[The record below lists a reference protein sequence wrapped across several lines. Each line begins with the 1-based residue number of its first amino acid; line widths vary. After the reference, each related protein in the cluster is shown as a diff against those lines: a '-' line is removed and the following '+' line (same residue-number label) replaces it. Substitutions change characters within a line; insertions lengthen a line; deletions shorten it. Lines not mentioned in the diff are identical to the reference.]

1 MNVLIAGGFWSIA
14 KFMVLLCCTVIL
26 IIKSLYFYIKTCKKW
41 KKMTQI
47 FYIMMVG
54 SFLLSLI
61 IGLCGVVGLI
71 RNYWDAGSLSMLIFS
86 QVSGG
91 IFVKELLKN
100 DYIYL
105 SKKELEKYKFL
116 GKGFFLTGIVLL
128 LMFLIIYLKLFV
140 MLEKDRN

>member
-26 IIKSLYFYIKTCKKW
+26 IIKSLYFYVNTVKKW
-41 KKMTQI
+41 KKITQI

-71 RNYWDAGSLSMLIFS
+71 RNYWDEGSLSMLIFS

-128 LMFLIIYLKLFV
+128 LMFLIIYS
-140 MLEKDRN
+140 

>member
-1 MNVLIAGGFWSIA
+1 MNVLIAGGFWAIA
-14 KFMVLLCCTVIL
+14 KFMVLLCCTIIL

-41 KKMTQI
+41 KKKTQI

-105 SKKELEKYKFL
+105 SKRSWKSINSWGKDFFFWHSITAYVFNNLFVIVCNA
-116 GKGFFLTGIVLL
+116 GKG
-128 LMFLIIYLKLFV
+128 
-140 MLEKDRN
+140 

>member
-1 MNVLIAGGFWSIA
+1 MNILIAGGFWSIA
-14 KFMVLLCCTVIL
+14 KFMVLLCCA
-26 IIKSLYFYIKTCKKW
+26 IIFIIRAIYFYIKTCKKW
-41 KKMTQI
+41 KKITQI

-71 RNYWDAGSLSMLIFS
+71 RNYWGAGSLSMLIFS

-105 SKKELEKYKFL
+105 SKKELEKFKFL
-116 GKGFFLTGIVLL
+116 GKGFFLTGIVFL
-128 LMFLIIYLKLFV
+128 LMFLIIYS
-140 MLEKDRN
+140 

>member
-61 IGLCGVVGLI
+61 IGLCGVVCLI

-128 LMFLIIYLKLFV
+128 LMFLIIYS
-140 MLEKDRN
+140 

>member
-26 IIKSLYFYIKTCKKW
+26 IIKSLYFYVNTVKKW
-41 KKMTQI
+41 KKITQI

-105 SKKELEKYKFL
+105 SKKELKKYKFL

-128 LMFLIIYLKLFV
+128 LMFLIIYS
-140 MLEKDRN
+140 

>member
-91 IFVKELLKN
+91 IFVKMPVTPPITITIPISN
-100 DYIYL
+100 PP
-105 SKKELEKYKFL
+105 
-116 GKGFFLTGIVLL
+116 IVMTYNILVKTVH
-128 LMFLIIYLKLFV
+128 F
-140 MLEKDRN
+140 

>member
-14 KFMVLLCCTVIL
+14 KFMVLLCCA
-26 IIKSLYFYIKTCKKW
+26 IIFIIRAIYFYIKTCKKW
-41 KKMTQI
+41 KKITQI

-128 LMFLIIYLKLFV
+128 FMFLIIYL
-140 MLEKDRN
+140 

>member
-1 MNVLIAGGFWSIA
+1 MNVLIAGGFWAIA
-14 KFMVLLCCTVIL
+14 KFMVLLCCA
-26 IIKSLYFYIKTCKKW
+26 IIFIIRAIYFYIKTCKKW
-41 KKMTQI
+41 KKITQI

-128 LMFLIIYLKLFV
+128 LMFLIIYS
-140 MLEKDRN
+140 

>member
-26 IIKSLYFYIKTCKKW
+26 IIKSLYFYVNTVKKW
-41 KKMTQI
+41 KKITQI

-128 LMFLIIYLKLFV
+128 FMFLIIYS
-140 MLEKDRN
+140 

>member
-26 IIKSLYFYIKTCKKW
+26 RIKSLYFYIKTCKKW

-61 IGLCGVVGLI
+61 IGFYVVWL
-71 RNYWDAGSLSMLIFS
+71 
-86 QVSGG
+86 V
-91 IFVKELLKN
+91 
-100 DYIYL
+100 
-105 SKKELEKYKFL
+105 
-116 GKGFFLTGIVLL
+116 
-128 LMFLIIYLKLFV
+128 
-140 MLEKDRN
+140 

>member
-1 MNVLIAGGFWSIA
+1 MNVLIADGFWAIA

-41 KKMTQI
+41 KKITQI

-128 LMFLIIYLKLFV
+128 LMFLIIYL
-140 MLEKDRN
+140 

>member
-1 MNVLIAGGFWSIA
+1 MNVLIAGGFWAIA
-14 KFMVLLCCTVIL
+14 KFMELLCCTVIL

-41 KKMTQI
+41 KKITQI

-61 IGLCGVVGLI
+61 IGLCGVIGLI

-128 LMFLIIYLKLFV
+128 LMFLIIYL
-140 MLEKDRN
+140 

>member
-41 KKMTQI
+41 KKITQI

-71 RNYWDAGSLSMLIFS
+71 RIYWDAGSLSMLIFS

-128 LMFLIIYLKLFV
+128 LMFLIIYS
-140 MLEKDRN
+140 

>member
-26 IIKSLYFYIKTCKKW
+26 IIKSLYFYVNTVKKW
-41 KKMTQI
+41 KKITQI

-128 LMFLIIYLKLFV
+128 LSLIHIS
-140 MLEKDRN
+140 EPTRH

>member
-1 MNVLIAGGFWSIA
+1 MNILIAGGFWSIA
-14 KFMVLLCCTVIL
+14 KFMVLLCCA
-26 IIKSLYFYIKTCKKW
+26 IIFIIRAIYFYIKTCKKW
-41 KKMTQI
+41 KKITQI

-71 RNYWDAGSLSMLIFS
+71 RNYWGAGSLSMLIFS

-128 LMFLIIYLKLFV
+128 LMFLIIY
-140 MLEKDRN
+140 

>member
-26 IIKSLYFYIKTCKKW
+26 IIKSLYFYVNTVKKW
-41 KKMTQI
+41 KKITQI

-71 RNYWDAGSLSMLIFS
+71 RNYWDAGFLSMLIFS

-128 LMFLIIYLKLFV
+128 LMFLIIYS
-140 MLEKDRN
+140 

>member
-1 MNVLIAGGFWSIA
+1 MNVLITGGFWAIA
-14 KFMVLLCCTVIL
+14 KFMVLLCCA
-26 IIKSLYFYIKTCKKW
+26 IIFIIRAIYFYIKTCKKW

-128 LMFLIIYLKLFV
+128 LMFLIIYS
-140 MLEKDRN
+140 

>member
-26 IIKSLYFYIKTCKKW
+26 IIKSLYFYVNTVKKW
-41 KKMTQI
+41 KKITQI
-47 FYIMMVG
+47 LYIMMVG

-128 LMFLIIYLKLFV
+128 LMFLIIYS
-140 MLEKDRN
+140 

>member
-1 MNVLIAGGFWSIA
+1 MNVLITGGFWAIA
-14 KFMVLLCCTVIL
+14 KFMVLLCCA
-26 IIKSLYFYIKTCKKW
+26 IIFIIRAIYFYIKTCKKW

-86 QVSGG
+86 QISGG

-128 LMFLIIYLKLFV
+128 LMFLIIYS
-140 MLEKDRN
+140 

>member
-26 IIKSLYFYIKTCKKW
+26 IIKSLYFYIKTCKKS
-41 KKMTQI
+41 KKITQI

-128 LMFLIIYLKLFV
+128 LMFLIIYS
-140 MLEKDRN
+140 

>member
-1 MNVLIAGGFWSIA
+1 MNVLIAGGFWAIA
-14 KFMVLLCCTVIL
+14 KFMELLCCTVIL

-41 KKMTQI
+41 KKITQI

-116 GKGFFLTGIVLL
+116 GKRFFLTGIVLL
-128 LMFLIIYLKLFV
+128 LMFLIIYL
-140 MLEKDRN
+140 